1 MTGKAEKTNPNENV
15 AQLHLMADI
24 DVEKL
29 GYEDLKQGA
38 VGHTWISVQW
48 NDPTQVPDDIHA
60 SHKNYLKKPGK
71 HADTM
76 GFWPDIAGYHGE
88 PIGYSTNPFKSY
100 VQGHM
105 RQPDDAHKNKEKAT
119 RTYDLK
125 RSEVDNVIKY
135 AEGKRGSKYS
145 VYFYNCSTFAQQAV
159 KAAGKSAPSM
169 SKGGICFPNAVY
181 DGIKADQKAGRGN
194 TTVKDM
200 ASGDETTVNGP
211 DSKKR

>member
-1 MTGKAEKTNPNENV
+1 MPAREEQTNEPV

-24 DVEKL
+24 DVAKL
-29 GYEDLKQGA
+29 GLEDLESGA
-38 VGHTWISVQW
+38 VGHTWVSIQW
-48 NDPTQVPDDIHA
+48 NDPAQVPDDIHPA
-60 SHKNYLKKPGK
+60 HKKHLKKPGK
-71 HADTM
+71 HADPM
-76 GFWPDIAGYHGE
+76 GFWPDIAGFHGE

-105 RQPDDAHKNKEKAT
+105 RHPDNAHKNKEKAT

-125 RSEVDNVIKY
+125 RDEVDKAIKY

-145 VYFYNCSTFAQQAV
+145 VFFYNCSTFAQQVV

-181 DGIKADQKAGRGN
+181 DGIKADQAAGRGKTSVTELESGA
-194 TTVKDM
+194 TTDV
-200 ASGDETTVNGP
+200 AGDT
-211 DSKKR
+211 SKNN